1 MAFPETN
8 RVIYRK
14 NPLAEVAVQL
24 RFPPILKIDAESPAA
39 FQDVIRV
46 DYPRYSLAPAGN
58 PIPPNMPPQIRN
70 LIQSV
75 GIRSGPV
82 RHLFEAEDQKWQV
95 ALTRES
101 LELKSTVYRRWEE
114 YRDRVSTVRAAFEQ
128 IYRPTFYSRLGL
140 RYVDV
145 VRRSL
150 LGLSDIPWSQLLNP
164 YVAGE
169 LSAPELAKGIDSV
182 KRELHCRLEG
192 DNCYLTL
199 KTGLAL
205 AADPGKERCF
215 LIDSDFHTHK
225 RTEFADVTSLLDTFN
240 RTSGRLFRWSIQQ
253 RLHDALEPEPAE

>member
-1 MAFPETN
+1 MAFPETT

-39 FQDVIRV
+39 FQDVIRL
-46 DYPRYSLAPAGN
+46 DYPRYSLLPSGN
-58 PIPPNMPPQIRN
+58 PMPANIPPQIRN
-70 LIQSV
+70 LIQSM

-95 ALTRES
+95 VLNRET
-101 LELKSTVYRRWEE
+101 LELRTKVYRRWEE
-114 YRDRVSTVRAAFEQ
+114 FRDRVSKLRVAFEQ
-128 IYRPTFYSRLGL
+128 VYRPTSYSRLDL

-150 LGLSDIPWSQLLNP
+150 VGLAGIPWSELLNP

-169 LSAPELAKGIDSV
+169 LSAPELASGIDTV
-182 KRELHCRLEG
+182 TRELHCRLEG

-199 KTGLAL
+199 KSGLAR
-205 AADPGKERCF
+205 ADPEREACF
-215 LIDSDFHTHK
+215 LIDSNFHTHE
-225 RTEFADVTSLLDTFN
+225 RTEIPNVASVLDTFN

-253 RLHDALEPEPAE
+253 RLHDALEPEPAD